1 MKGIF
6 KLFILVILLSLLV
19 VNVGCVTPRIVSTCF
34 YDSSEVVEK
43 RIPLIISGADGVKGI
58 RRLWTECKAGDR
70 CLCYEVKYKGDI
82 NEYVSYIQ
90 DRLRRS
96 SVRSFRLEPKGD
108 DRLEVYFDWEFKE
121 F

>member
-6 KLFILVILLSLLV
+6 KLVILVFLLSLLV

-34 YDSSEVVEK
+34 YDSGEILGK
-43 RIPLIISGADGVKGI
+43 RLPLIISGAPGVKKM
-58 RRLWTECKAGDR
+58 RRLWTECKANDE

-82 NEYVSYIQ
+82 NDFLSYLQ
-90 DRLRRS
+90 DGLQKS
-96 SVRSFRLEPKGD
+96 SVRSFRMEPKGD
-108 DRLEVYFDWEFKE
+108 DRLEVYFDLEFKE

>member
-6 KLFILVILLSLLV
+6 KLFILVFLLSLLV
-19 VNVGCVTPRIVSTCF
+19 VNAGCVTSRIVSTCF
-34 YDSSEVVEK
+34 YDSSEVLGK
-43 RIPLIISGADGVKGI
+43 RLSLIISGAPGVKGI
-58 RRLWTECKAGDR
+58 KRLWTECKANDK

-82 NEYVSYIQ
+82 NDFISYLQ
-90 DRLRRS
+90 DRLQKT
-96 SVRSFRLEPKGD
+96 SVRSFRMEPKGD